1 MSFSTEVKNELCRV
15 SMQRACCTRAEVY
28 GALLHASVF
37 SHKEIRLSA
46 ENMTVVRRLQALLQR
61 AFFVECEPQKA
72 GRKQQLV
79 LTEPAQIGR
88 VFDAL
93 GYDCK
98 SHITYHINRNLLEE
112 DCCIA
117 SFLRGAFLMGGTVAG
132 PDKKS
137 HLELKTTHQSLS
149 GEETSLMLD
158 LGLSPKQARRGSAYL
173 LYFKDGASAE
183 DFLTRIGAPHAAM
196 ELMNVELDVAAHRA
210 VNDAECTA
218 ALLPIV
224 DRAVTALAPERRM
237 QLEHILEKESRI
249 AASALRSLPTPYMF
263 QTDALADQRLMS
275 LPCHACGKRT
285 AFDTPWF
292 DGGRERYLAISVC
305 PQHGFVYGQMHFKR
319 TGANTLIMHQRAYPA
334 SREDVEDVRERYR
347 LYLLT
352 PPKKRHHRLN
362 MEEIVEKAEKA
373 RE

>member
-1 MSFSTEVKNELCRV
+1 MSVACR
-15 SMQRACCTRAEVY
+15 RCC
-28 GALLHASVF
+28 
-37 SHKEIRLSA
+37 SA
-46 ENMTVVRRLQALLQR
+46 R
-61 AFFVECEPQKA
+61 FVECEPQKA

-173 LYFKDGASAE
+173 LYFKDGASGG
-183 DFLTRIGAPHAAM
+183 FPTRIAHAAM
-196 ELMNVELDVAAHRA
+196 ERCRRSGKNLHNTIKWA
-210 VNDAECTA
+210 TA
-218 ALLPIV
+218 R
-224 DRAVTALAPERRM
+224 DREQQM
-237 QLEHILEKESRI
+237 
-249 AASALRSLPTPYMF
+249 SAMMPS
-263 QTDALADQRLMS
+263 
-275 LPCHACGKRT
+275 
-285 AFDTPWF
+285 
-292 DGGRERYLAISVC
+292 
-305 PQHGFVYGQMHFKR
+305 
-319 TGANTLIMHQRAYPA
+319 
-334 SREDVEDVRERYR
+334 
-347 LYLLT
+347 
-352 PPKKRHHRLN
+352 
-362 MEEIVEKAEKA
+362 A
-373 RE
+373 R